1 MAATPPIV
9 LAEDAGGDD
18 GLCARPQGLTADEIR
33 LLPLPP
39 SDAVD
44 AAVEPLLDWNGRECL
59 PGESLRKKTP
69 RRSGGSSSSGGRGGT
84 PCHCQVRHAHASQQP
99 QRQQQQ
105 RIYPCLSY
113 LPSHPSDRSADRW
126 HGTAIVSDARAQVK
140 GCNYEGATRAHVKR
154 HMRSHTG
161 DRPFVCSEPGCGYAA
176 SQKEH
181 LVTHSLK
188 HSTLK
193 PFKCAICGA
202 CRAELNDPAS
212 IHRLRTVCLLD
223 PSMSCCVRSAAE
235 YLT

>member
-1 MAATPPIV
+1 MRSAYCHCRHQT
-9 LAEDAGGDD
+9 
-18 GLCARPQGLTADEIR
+18 R
-33 LLPLPP
+33 
-39 SDAVD
+39 SM
-44 AAVEPLLDWNGRECL
+44 
-59 PGESLRKKTP
+59 
-69 RRSGGSSSSGGRGGT
+69 RRSSRCLIGTAGSVCPARVSVKRPREEVEALHHLAAGAGHRATARCGN
-84 PCHCQVRHAHASQQP
+84 AHASQQP

-212 IHRLRTVCLLD
+212 IHRLRTSCLLD
-223 PSMSCCVRSAAE
+223 PCLVLLRLLCGGVPDLT
-235 YLT
+235 YLLTS

>member
-84 PCHCQVRHAHASQQP
+84 PCHCQVRQCTRIAAAAASAAAA
-99 QRQQQQ
+99 
-105 RIYPCLSY
+105 Y
-113 LPSHPSDRSADRW
+113 LPLPVLS
-126 HGTAIVSDARAQVK
+126 T
-140 GCNYEGATRAHVKR
+140 
-154 HMRSHTG
+154 
-161 DRPFVCSEPGCGYAA
+161 EPPIR
-176 SQKEH
+176 Q
-181 LVTHSLK
+181 
-188 HSTLK
+188 
-193 PFKCAICGA
+193 I
-202 CRAELNDPAS
+202 R
-212 IHRLRTVCLLD
+212 
-223 PSMSCCVRSAAE
+223 
-235 YLT
+235 